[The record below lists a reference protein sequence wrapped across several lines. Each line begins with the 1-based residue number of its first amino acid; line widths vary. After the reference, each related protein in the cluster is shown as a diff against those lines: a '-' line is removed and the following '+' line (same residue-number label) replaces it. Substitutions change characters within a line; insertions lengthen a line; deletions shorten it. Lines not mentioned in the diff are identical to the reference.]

1 MSSVP
6 RPVRYQFTD
15 EQRARAI
22 RVGDQRQA
30 YHDQRGTP
38 NSYGLNAD
46 HAESLRI
53 NRVGAL
59 AELCVASYYGV
70 ADQWVEVTDDYA
82 NLKGD
87 VVPGLEVRS
96 TRARRGGVLLH
107 PRDDDRR
114 TFVGVRTT
122 DANRGWVELIG
133 WIVAADGKDDRWWP
147 GKYPERPCYMVP
159 PSALYDM
166 RDLDLEEV
174 TARMSAEYAPR
185 VPPSHDLT

>member
-1 MSSVP
+1 MP
-6 RPVRYQFTD
+6 RPVRYHFTD

-22 RVGDQRQA
+22 RVGTERQQF
-30 YHDQRGTP
+30 HDRRGTP
-38 NSYGLNAD
+38 NSYGLAAD

-59 AELCVASYYGV
+59 AELCVAAWLGV
-70 ADQWVEVTDDYA
+70 DDQWVEVTDDYA

-114 TFVGVRTT
+114 TYVGVRTHG
-122 DANRGWVELIG
+122 ANAGWVELVG
-133 WIVAADGKDDRWWP
+133 WIVAADGKDPRWWP
-147 GKYPERPCYMVP
+147 GRYPERPCFMVP
-159 PSALYDM
+159 AAALHDI
-166 RDLDLEEV
+166 RDLDLDEV
-174 TARMSAEYAPR
+174 AARASAQHVPR
-185 VPPSHDLT
+185 VPAPNDLT